1 MYANSVFL
9 ESIIFNPSI
18 IFVTNKPPFFHI
30 EISSL
35 MLHAGWQSSKAAA
48 AGTPA
53 GFIRRISAHFSHPP
67 LEARYRSERMIAF
80 KAACVPADCLSSH
93 KRREFYGFNS
103 CRAAA
108 AQLKMHHIKP
118 DSRDDRHEEEL
129 CLFFFFSLPP
139 F

>member
-1 MYANSVFL
+1 MYANGVFL

-35 MLHAGWQSSKAAA
+35 MLHAGWHSSNTTA

-53 GFIRRISAHFSHPP
+53 GFVHCISAHFSQLP
-67 LEARYRSERMIAF
+67 LGARYRSERLIAF
-80 KAACVPADCLSSH
+80 KAACVPDCLLSH

-108 AQLKMHHIKP
+108 VQLKMHHIKSS
-118 DSRDDRHEEEL
+118 SRSDRHEEEL
-129 CLFFFFSLPP
+129 CLFRFILSLPP
-139 F
+139 I